1 MSLVAAEVTTV
12 RPTANDTSNVYVA
25 SATVVSNE
33 KRIVPDAAVLSY
45 PIIVPVVPPCTT
57 IVWRSPAPVLTTV
70 VVAVEI

>member
-1 MSLVAAEVTTV
+1 MVAAEVTTV

-45 PIIVPVVPPCTT
+45 PIIVPVVPPCTV

>member
-1 MSLVAAEVTTV
+1 MSFVAAEVTTV

-33 KRIVPDAAVLSY
+33 KRIVPEAAVLSY

-57 IVWRSPAPVLTTV
+57 IV
-70 VVAVEI
+70 

>member
-1 MSLVAAEVTTV
+1 MSFVAALVTTV
-12 RPTANDTSNVYVA
+12 RPIANDTSNVYVA

-33 KRIVPDAAVLSY
+33 KRIVPPAAVLSY

>member
-1 MSLVAAEVTTV
+1 MSFVAAEVTTV
-12 RPTANDTSNVYVA
+12 RPTANDISNVYVA

-70 VVAVEI
+70 VVAVDM

>member
-1 MSLVAAEVTTV
+1 MSFVAAEVTTV

-45 PIIVPVVPPCTT
+45 PIMVPVVPPCTT

-70 VVAVEI
+70 VVAVDM